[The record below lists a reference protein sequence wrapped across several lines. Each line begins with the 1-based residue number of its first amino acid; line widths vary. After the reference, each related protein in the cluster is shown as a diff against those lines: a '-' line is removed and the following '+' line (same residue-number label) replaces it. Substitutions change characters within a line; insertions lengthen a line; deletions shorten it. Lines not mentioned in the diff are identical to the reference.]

1 MLPRSM
7 RALPLVLALLLTG
20 CDRGA
25 ASSTTTPASAASAL
39 PVSSASVAAP
49 PPSASVSSAVAD
61 APPADSWLVKTL
73 REGDPRW
80 NDWLAQAEDLRLQI
94 LVTVVEPG
102 DAPWKTHE
110 FRADAEYFYPA
121 SAIKTLL
128 AIAALKTLS
137 AKVGGDI
144 ELGTRLFR
152 CRDDKSGCEPPTE
165 DERDDKDEDKDEDD
179 AASKDGK
186 KKHKKLR
193 VGQEITKLLSYSD
206 NDSYNRL
213 WDIVGHRELNEMMAE
228 LGFGSVRFHHKMNAP
243 AERSRGT
250 LRVRIS
256 PNSKKGFEIPKR
268 KSDFEPAPT
277 QASRLPVGKSY
288 RDKGKLF
295 EEPLSFATKNYVSLH
310 ELQKVNI
317 SLLFTDRPEAARL
330 GLSDAQRKHLIA
342 AMTSQ
347 LKNMKHAAEHG
358 PFTPGVVEVLKA
370 NRVRY
375 VSKSGRAY
383 GFHLENAYIEDTVTK
398 RGFFVTATVYANPD
412 GVMNDDDYA
421 YEEISKPL
429 LASLGAILTKALLT
443 P

>member
-1 MLPRSM
+1 MLRRSM
-7 RALPLVLALLLTG
+7 RALPLLLALTFSG

-25 ASSTTTPASAASAL
+25 APSTTAPAS
-39 PVSSASVAAP
+39 PSSAPSSSAIAP
-49 PPSASVSSAVAD
+49 PTPTVSVSSSAPAE

-80 NDWLAQAEDLRLQI
+80 KDWLAQAEDLRLQI
-94 LVTVVEPG
+94 FVTVVEPG
-102 DAPWKTHE
+102 DAPWKTHA

-121 SAIKTLL
+121 SAIKTFL

-144 ELGTRLFR
+144 ELGTRIFR
-152 CRDDKSGCEPPTE
+152 CRDDKAGCEPPTE
-165 DERDDKDEDKDEDD
+165 DERDDKDEDKDEDE
-179 AASKDGK
+179 AGDGK

-213 WDIVGHRELNEMMAE
+213 WDIVGHREVNEMMAE

-250 LRVRIS
+250 SRVRIS
-256 PNSKKGFEIPKR
+256 PNSKKGFEVPRR

-277 QASRLPVGKSY
+277 QATRLSVGKSY

-295 EEPLSFATKNYVSLH
+295 EEPLSFATKNYVSLR

-317 SLLFTDRPEAARL
+317 SLLFPDRPEAAKL
-330 GLSDAQRKHLIA
+330 GLSDAQRKHLLS

-429 LASLGAILTKALLT
+429 LASLGAILTRALLA